1 MDLNFI
7 GGNLGKIQQTKS
19 TSRPRGSLDLRRGYS
34 NASRGYTLN
43 EQDDYISSEEE
54 GTVRLPASRFWYAD
68 VPIFIASD
76 ENINISRTDATMVLN
91 RKGNG
96 TPPLSASDDKLTSPQ
111 LSNALFT
118 SNNYSQHITPPESP
132 PNSSNKLPPSRQQSH
147 ADFHHDIHHINN
159 KSNLTE
165 WAPAEMAKP
174 PPTQRRLHNLPDWNL
189 LNKSENHLTAHPISL
204 IQADLEWS
212 LRHLMSEQVFE
223 QLLTDSLGRYR
234 FRQFLET
241 LSPDSVSKLDC
252 WTDTTVYDKLVNQI
266 RAGSEVLYQL
276 YLSSSSPNK
285 VTIPPVHTEN
295 TFISLQKLSQT
306 DSGLEPMQQHLLTSL
321 YENEFQQFVRFKLV
335 ERAKVRLGKAILSD
349 REKDGLSDAFV
360 ITNPRLRDHPI
371 VMASDGFSK
380 VTGYH
385 HSTIIGRN
393 CRFLQGPG
401 TAPQSVQ
408 RIRDAL
414 NNGVS
419 ITELLLNYRADG
431 TPFFC
436 LLNMIPLHDSQ
447 GKIAY
452 FIGGQV
458 NVTGILSSSKN
469 LSFLLGST
477 NNDPQSIGLIEDKGL
492 TFSPTMSRFG
502 RPEGEDEDED
512 NEYQSL
518 NTKTSSMKLAAGQSL
533 EVEHEGDMLTN
544 SRSSQGVS
552 GGMTMGSRMKKFF
565 SKNRPTDQ
573 LLTNNKTGQRLYGAE
588 NLAGSEPKP
597 LESQL
602 AFFEHTYTKL
612 MVIKRNKR
620 EIVFLTPD
628 LLQFLGLP
636 TKTSF
641 DRNYSTLHHASLTSV
656 LSCGPKRNAETKALK
671 ELVKDAFKRG
681 EPLSTRAGIR
691 YLGKAGLF
699 QRTSATD
706 VRHGVLH
713 LTPMLDREGQCF
725 AYAAVFS

>member
-7 GGNLGKIQQTKS
+7 GGNLNSLQQKRS
-19 TSRPRGSLDLRRGYS
+19 PSGGLRGSTDLRRGYS
-34 NASRGYTLN
+34 HASAN
-43 EQDDYISSEEE
+43 DDYFSSDEEE
-54 GTVRLPASRFWYAD
+54 NNFNVSK
-68 VPIFIASD
+68 
-76 ENINISRTDATMVLN
+76 TDASLPPISQD
-91 RKGNG
+91 
-96 TPPLSASDDKLTSPQ
+96 TPPMSPEDKLTHHSTRISSPNLNSQ
-111 LSNALFT
+111 PSNA
-118 SNNYSQHITPPESP
+118 N
-132 PNSSNKLPPSRQQSH
+132 
-147 ADFHHDIHHINN
+147 FHQDIHHINN
-159 KSNLTE
+159 KSNLNE
-165 WAPAEMAKP
+165 WAPADMARP
-174 PPTQRRLHNLPDWNL
+174 PQSQRKFHNLPDWNI
-189 LNKSENHLTAHPISL
+189 LNRSDNHLTSHPISL

-223 QLLTDSLGRYR
+223 QLLHDSLGRYR

-252 WTDTTVYDKLVNQI
+252 WTDTAVYDKLVNQI
-266 RAGSEVLYQL
+266 KAGSEVLYEL
-276 YLSSSSPNK
+276 YLSSSSSNK
-285 VTIPPVHTEN
+285 VTVPPVHTEN
-295 TFISLQKLSQT
+295 TFHGLQKLSQT
-306 DSGLEPMQQHLLTSL
+306 NSGLGPIQQHLLSSL

-401 TAPQSVQ
+401 TSPQSVQ
-408 RIRDAL
+408 RIREAL

-447 GKIAY
+447 GQIAY

-469 LSFLLGST
+469 LSFLLGTT
-477 NNDPQSIGLIEDKGL
+477 NSDTQDIGLMENKGL
-492 TFSPTMSRFG
+492 TFSPTMNRFG
-502 RPEGEDEDED
+502 KPEDEPIEND
-512 NEYQSL
+512 YHSIK
-518 NTKTSSMKLAAGQSL
+518 TKTSSMRLAAGQSP
-533 EVEHEGDMLTN
+533 EFSNEGVGGDMLTN
-544 SRSSQGVS
+544 SRSNLGNGQAS
-552 GGMTMGSRMKKFF
+552 MGSKMKKLF
-565 SKNRPTDQ
+565 SKSRPTDN
-573 LLTNNKTGQRLYGAE
+573 LLPNNKTGQRLYGAE
-588 NLAGSEPKP
+588 NLAGSEPRP

-620 EIVFLTPD
+620 EIVFLTPE
-628 LLQFLGLP
+628 LLLFLGLP

-691 YLGKAGLF
+691 YLGKASLF

>member
-7 GGNLGKIQQTKS
+7 GGNLNSLQQKRS
-19 TSRPRGSLDLRRGYS
+19 PSGGLRGSTDLRRGYS
-34 NASRGYTLN
+34 HASAN
-43 EQDDYISSEEE
+43 ELVLCLLAYAISPCLATISA
-54 GTVRLPASRFWYAD
+54 PMKKQ
-68 VPIFIASD
+68 
-76 ENINISRTDATMVLN
+76 ENNFNVSKTDASLPPISQD
-91 RKGNG
+91 
-96 TPPLSASDDKLTSPQ
+96 TPPMSPEDKLSTPQ
-111 LSNALFT
+111 IGSDLFT
-118 SNNYSQHITPPESP
+118 SAQNYTQRITPPESP
-132 PNSSNKLPPSRQQSH
+132 PPNLNSQPSN
-147 ADFHHDIHHINN
+147 ANFHQDIHHINN
-159 KSNLTE
+159 KSNLNE
-165 WAPAEMAKP
+165 WAPADMARP
-174 PPTQRRLHNLPDWNL
+174 PQSQRKFHNLPDWNI
-189 LNKSENHLTAHPISL
+189 LNRSDNHLTSHPISL

-223 QLLTDSLGRYR
+223 QLLHDSLGRYR

-252 WTDTTVYDKLVNQI
+252 WTDTAVYDKLVNQI
-266 RAGSEVLYQL
+266 KAGSEVLYEL
-276 YLSSSSPNK
+276 YLSSSSSNK
-285 VTIPPVHTEN
+285 VTVPPVHTEN
-295 TFISLQKLSQT
+295 TFHGLQKLSQT
-306 DSGLEPMQQHLLTSL
+306 NSGLGPIQQHLLSSL

-401 TAPQSVQ
+401 TSPQSVQ
-408 RIRDAL
+408 RIREAL

-447 GKIAY
+447 GQIAY

-469 LSFLLGST
+469 LSFLLGTT
-477 NNDPQSIGLIEDKGL
+477 NSDTQDIGLMENKGL
-492 TFSPTMSRFG
+492 TFSPTMNRFG
-502 RPEGEDEDED
+502 KPEDEPIEND
-512 NEYQSL
+512 YHSIK
-518 NTKTSSMKLAAGQSL
+518 TKTSSMRLAAGQSP
-533 EVEHEGDMLTN
+533 EFSNEGVGGDMLTN
-544 SRSSQGVS
+544 SRSNLGNGQAS
-552 GGMTMGSRMKKFF
+552 MGSKMKKLF
-565 SKNRPTDQ
+565 SKSRPTDN
-573 LLTNNKTGQRLYGAE
+573 LLPNNKTGQRLYGAE
-588 NLAGSEPKP
+588 NLAGSEPRP

-620 EIVFLTPD
+620 EIVFLTPE
-628 LLQFLGLP
+628 LLLFLGLP

-691 YLGKAGLF
+691 YLGKASLF